1 MNELKDR
8 ALKRPLDRS
17 AMGGDVGA
25 LNNLLGMLN
34 NPAITGAAAPKP
46 GDDGAEGDG
55 ATQLPADPAVAA
67 SRKVAPALK
76 PVTPAP
82 RRKITGLKFAF
93 TGRLKAGK
101 DYVAAALNAKIFGFA
116 DPLYALQDHFFGTH
130 AVTDPKQKDIP
141 GARQFLQTVGQWGWG
156 AVNEKYQLT
165 PARAAFI
172 TMIRSLG
179 AAGVFPA
186 ELQVDWESYGKDK
199 EIWVKA
205 ALRRIDEFIAANPG
219 QRIAIVNARFD
230 HEFKPLKEAGFEH
243 YHVMCSSKT
252 WAERIAKAGLNE
264 KSPAVLDMS
273 EKLAHAL
280 DQNVIKQ
287 ISAQKSGPMLKA
299 IWNDSVPSPSQR
311 LYSLQNF
318 LQEAAISEVP
328 VTDNYASAE

>member
-1 MNELKDR
+1 
-8 ALKRPLDRS
+8 
-17 AMGGDVGA
+17 MGNDVGA
-25 LNNLLGMLN
+25 LNALMGILN
-34 NPAITGAAAPKP
+34 NPAITGAAVPKP
-46 GDDGAEGDG
+46 GDDEDGSG

-67 SRKVAPALK
+67 SRAPKVTTPA
-76 PVTPAP
+76 PAP

-93 TGRLKAGK
+93 TGRIKSGK

-116 DPLYALQDHFFGTH
+116 EPLYALQDHFFGTH

-186 ELQVDWESYGKDK
+186 HLQVDWESFGKDK
-199 EIWVKA
+199 EIWVRA
-205 ALRRIDEFIAANPG
+205 ALRRIDEFMAAHPG
-219 QRIAIVNARFD
+219 QRIAIVNARFE
-230 HEFKPLKEAGFEH
+230 HEFTPLKQAGFEH

-252 WAERIAKAGLNE
+252 WAERIAKAGLTE

-280 DQNVIKQ
+280 DQSVIKQ

-299 IWNDSVPSPSQR
+299 IWNDSTVQSPSNR
-311 LYSLQNF
+311 LYTLQNF
-318 LQEAAISEVP
+318 LQEAAVSEVP
-328 VTDNYASAE
+328 DNYASAE